1 MRFIIVGC
9 GRTGSLLAQS
19 LSRKGQTVAVIDKD
33 ESAFSRLGPGF
44 RGRTYEGLAFDH
56 DVLVRAGIREAH
68 GLAAL
73 TNDEAANL
81 IVCRIA
87 KQFFHVPQVVARLYE
102 PERAALYKSM
112 DVATVSSV
120 TWRVLRIEQLL
131 CQPTLSIVGTLG
143 NGEVQIVEVQATE
156 GLIGRT
162 VREFV
167 HPGQTT
173 DVAVLHGGI
182 ASLPTMDTPLEEGD
196 RLRLAVVSEYLDQ
209 FQAWLEQLKREQL
222 QKEEAS

>member
-1 MRFIIVGC
+1 MKFIVVGC
-9 GRTGSLLAQS
+9 GRTGATLAQS
-19 LSRKGQTVAVIDKD
+19 LCRKGHHVAVIDKD

-56 DVLVRAGIREAH
+56 DVLVRAGIQEAD

-73 TNDEAANL
+73 TNDEAANM

-87 KQFFHVPQVVARLYE
+87 KLAFNVPNVVARLYE
-102 PERAALYKSM
+102 PERASLYTSM
-112 DVATVSSV
+112 GVPTVSSV
-120 TWRVLRIEQLL
+120 TWRVQRLEQLL
-131 CQPTLSIVGTLG
+131 CQPTLSVVGTLG
-143 NGEVQIVEVQATE
+143 NGEVQVVEVQVSE

-173 DVAVLHGGI
+173 DVAVLHGGA
-182 ASLPTMDTPLEEGD
+182 ASLPTMDTRLGEGD
-196 RLRLAVVSEYLDQ
+196 RLRLAVVSDYLDE
-209 FQAWLEQLKREQL
+209 FKNWLEHLK
-222 QKEEAS
+222 KEGLS